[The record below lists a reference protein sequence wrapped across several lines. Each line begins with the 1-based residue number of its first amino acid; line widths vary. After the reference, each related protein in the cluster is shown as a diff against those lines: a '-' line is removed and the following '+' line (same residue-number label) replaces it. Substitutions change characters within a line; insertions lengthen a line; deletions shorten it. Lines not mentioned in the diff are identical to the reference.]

1 MQTSYDSTRF
11 EEVRPRSTRTRLDIR
26 LERGCALITSALL
39 CRPLF
44 GALIYER
51 AIARPL
57 IWIALVFERVI
68 AALLVWRFW
77 FGVEGLQWGL
87 EVH

>member
-1 MQTSYDSTRF
+1 M
-11 EEVRPRSTRTRLDIR
+11 
-26 LERGCALITSALL
+26 

-44 GALIYER
+44 GAPIYER

-77 FGVEGLQWGL
+77 FGVGFAVGPGGAL
-87 EVH
+87 ELRAGSLANILRFHEV